1 MDHGGSRNC
10 FFRVIMKCLPSNAED
25 EVGMSPF
32 NKIVGPPEGFRTEE
46 RATIGINSR
55 KASVKRNVI

>member
-1 MDHGGSRNC
+1 M
-10 FFRVIMKCLPSNAED
+10 IMKCLPSNAED